1 LRARFGDK
9 VATPL
14 ISADR
19 SLLGRARPGI
29 DLAGAGALTLGSELA
44 GEMMSAIEARALWAR
59 YGL

>member
-29 DLAGAGALTLGSELA
+29 DVGGVSGLAFGTEFA
-44 GEMMSAIEARALWAR
+44 GEMISAIEARALWAR